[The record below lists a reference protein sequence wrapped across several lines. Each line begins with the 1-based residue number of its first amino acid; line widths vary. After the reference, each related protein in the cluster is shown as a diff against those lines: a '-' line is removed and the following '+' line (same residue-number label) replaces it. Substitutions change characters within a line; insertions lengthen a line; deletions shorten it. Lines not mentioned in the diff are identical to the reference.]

1 MEANSRDALLDWK
14 AFHAHDIPTKG
25 IKLPPLFEE
34 TLTVLAANRPCL
46 QILELG
52 CGTGELA
59 TSLAEKGHRVVGIDV
74 NEGAIVQA
82 QTSYQQRIASNYND
96 SNKIGT
102 ATFLVGDVT
111 TFRLE
116 HLSST
121 HSLPEKVDFCIL
133 QLLLSIVGNAS
144 KRYQTISSAHHSL
157 KSGGYIYVSCSGVSD
172 TINPNYKKLYEQDY
186 PVTKEMYTYFSRSSK
201 DGCILYETHHFQMME
216 LKLLL
221 ENCGFVDVHVQQ
233 VKEASSR
240 RPEEAAFFLYAVA
253 RKL

>member
-74 NEGAIVQA
+74 NEGAIEQA
-82 QTSYQQRIASNYND
+82 QTYYQQRIASNCND
-96 SNKIGT
+96 SNAIGT
-102 ATFLVGDVT
+102 TTFLVGDVT
-111 TFRLE
+111 SFRLE
-116 HLSST
+116 HLSSS
-121 HSLPEKVDFCIL
+121 HSLPEKVDFCVL

-144 KRYQTISSAHHSL
+144 KRYQTISSAHHCL

-172 TINPNYKKLYEQDY
+172 TINPKYKKLYEQDY
-186 PVTKEMYTYFSRSSK
+186 PE
-201 DGCILYETHHFQMME
+201 
-216 LKLLL
+216 
-221 ENCGFVDVHVQQ
+221 
-233 VKEASSR
+233 
-240 RPEEAAFFLYAVA
+240 
-253 RKL
+253 

>member
-74 NEGAIVQA
+74 NEGAIAQA
-82 QTSYQQRIASNYND
+82 QTFYQQRIASNYND

-102 ATFLVGDVT
+102 TTFLVGDVT
-111 TFRLE
+111 TL
-116 HLSST
+116 T

-144 KRYQTISSAHHSL
+144 KRYQAISSAHHSL